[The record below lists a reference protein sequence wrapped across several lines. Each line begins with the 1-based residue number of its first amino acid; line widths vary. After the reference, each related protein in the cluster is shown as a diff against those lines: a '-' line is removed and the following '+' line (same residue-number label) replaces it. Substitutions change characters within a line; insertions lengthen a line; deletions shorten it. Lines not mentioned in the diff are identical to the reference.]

1 MKGKIIMSNF
11 YRKVERNQMRL
22 NGEFKRRVHGNE
34 ETRRQRRERIKKEKI
49 EKRAKLKLKEN
60 QAKQRKV
67 IKTKTE
73 STTK

>member
-1 MKGKIIMSNF
+1 MSNF
-11 YRKVERNQMRL
+11 FRKVERNQKRL
-22 NGEFKRRVHGNE
+22 NGELKCNKRAG
-34 ETRRQRRERIKKEKI
+34 ETRTQARERIKKEKI

-67 IKTKTE
+67 VKTKTE